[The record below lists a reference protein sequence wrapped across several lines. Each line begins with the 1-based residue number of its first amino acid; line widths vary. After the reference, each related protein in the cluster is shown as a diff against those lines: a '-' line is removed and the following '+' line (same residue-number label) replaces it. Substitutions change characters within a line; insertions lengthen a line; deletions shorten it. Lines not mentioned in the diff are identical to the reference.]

1 MNKIEKIELGTFKVK
16 DKIVIS
22 DPCYDKTNGFN
33 IIKKAKEGTWK
44 ALIEVSNEGNW
55 GKRVKNLFVCNDE
68 YDFLDSETTEW
79 ELIGSCGVDS
89 GQLGVFAEE
98 IYKNNNAKC
107 LDNIQEAGICK
118 DDKFYN
124 RMCFLTLGNDEGNNT
139 FGGVF
144 EKGVNVSS
152 GFGDGQYNVYGI
164 FDTHEPNHKLIAVWV
179 SFFGEDEDEED
190 YEDEDYNVE

>member
-1 MNKIEKIELGTFKVK
+1 
-16 DKIVIS
+16 
-22 DPCYDKTNGFN
+22 
-33 IIKKAKEGTWK
+33 
-44 ALIEVSNEGNW
+44 
-55 GKRVKNLFVCNDE
+55 
-68 YDFLDSETTEW
+68 
-79 ELIGSCGVDS
+79 
-89 GQLGVFAEE
+89 
-98 IYKNNNAKC
+98 
-107 LDNIQEAGICK
+107 
-118 DDKFYN
+118 
-124 RMCFLTLGNDEGNNT
+124 MCFLTLGNDEGNNT